1 MINGAVAQEAFD
13 KAQYEADMIDHE
25 WEAGSGWDSE
35 GSENLLKY
43 RSSRW
48 YELFGNKYMLGNDD
62 FRSKLFWKDRFG
74 GVHDIVNVYSETD
87 EVVGNPTGWLD
98 FDLDSVWVLQERLK
112 GTAKIY
118 GTRPLG
124 IFGQWLACEG
134 GWGVNSY
141 YAFDIRYYL
150 RFGGFLRPAG
160 SLSRDEVVLHP
171 LFTPFDNEPE
181 KMHSL
186 AWFPFVEGSTEQYA
200 LRGLFLGDAIVAESH
215 SMGANSLDS
224 VDNIPM
230 HGQMANKGTWPHTN
244 SSIANLW
251 LKDSPLWYHADIKNL
266 AYFYVYKVFD
276 KMTNEME

>member
-1 MINGAVAQEAFD
+1 MKRILLLLLLLTTVLYACPATAEEAP
-13 KAQYEADMIDHE
+13 AADTE
-25 WEAGSGWDSE
+25 TG
-35 GSENLLKY
+35 
-43 RSSRW
+43 
-48 YELFGNKYMLGNDD
+48 ELTL
-62 FRSKLFWKDRFG
+62 
-74 GVHDIVNVYSETD
+74 
-87 EVVGNPTGWLD
+87 
-98 FDLDSVWVLQERLK
+98 
-112 GTAKIY
+112 
-118 GTRPLG
+118 
-124 IFGQWLACEG
+124 
-134 GWGVNSY
+134 
-141 YAFDIRYYL
+141 FDIRYYL
-150 RFGGFLRPAG
+150 RLGGFLRPVG
-160 SLSRDEVVLHP
+160 SLSRDNVVLHP
-171 LFTPFDNEPE
+171 LFTPFNNEPE

-200 LRGLFLGDAIVAESH
+200 LRGLLLGDAIVAESH